1 MTCRDVKK
9 YLAFYREGE
18 LSESQQR
25 QVYAHLAECEM
36 CRQEFEEYRWQQDW
50 IQELKQSPKLVNA
63 DQLTRSVMF
72 TVRQMQRSQVKR
84 SGFFERLF
92 ETLNRTS
99 IRFAVG
105 TAIFMLVGLFVIQE
119 AYILKRIYHLEQRLA
134 QQTTPAESINSR
146 FSKSY
151 AQLLEAVDN
160 QGDHVLVD
168 KQMLQEWLSSY
179 NRLEMS
185 HTLLLK
191 LLIEQENNV
200 DISLDNGLSA
210 SEIQTLLENKSL
222 LKRLREL

>member
-1 MTCRDVKK
+1 MTCRDVEK

-18 LSESQQR
+18 LSERQQR
-25 QVYAHLAECEM
+25 QLYTHVAECES
-36 CRQEFEEYRWQQDW
+36 CRHEFEEYRQQQDC

-63 DQLTRSVMF
+63 EQLTHSVMF
-72 TVRQMQRSQVKR
+72 SVRQMQRSQTKR

-105 TAIFMLVGLFVIQE
+105 AVIFMLVGLFVVQE
-119 AYILKRIYHLEQRLA
+119 AYILKRIYRLEQRLA
-134 QQTTPAESINSR
+134 QQTTPTESKALR
-146 FSKSY
+146 VSKSY
-151 AQLLEAVDN
+151 TQLLEAVEN
-160 QGDHVLVD
+160 QGDRVLVD
-168 KQMLQEWLSSY
+168 KKMLQEWLSSY
-179 NRLEMS
+179 NRLELS

-191 LLIEQENNV
+191 ILIEQDNNV